1 MYFVTEV
8 KGTTLRRGIP
18 RTNIAKI
25 YYQLPP
31 TRQSLCEKLSGC
43 TEDMVGGISVE
54 IEHLRREIT
63 VNVLAPDSNLIA

>member
-1 MYFVTEV
+1 
-8 KGTTLRRGIP
+8 
-18 RTNIAKI
+18 
-25 YYQLPP
+25 
-31 TRQSLCEKLSGC
+31 LSGC